1 MAKVMYASYV
11 TGLSGRTANSVFF
24 RSPSSSYGYMRNY
37 VYPEITEN
45 NTNRGKEFQNMTKVL
60 KEVDPAAIAD
70 LKAYAK
76 KYAKL
81 PTVGGDGLKARANNH
96 VAVWILALW
105 NLRKTEG
112 PTIELSSISLGDLVT
127 LFNFTSVADIV
138 DTGFLPAVDGWQDL
152 VSPLN
157 G

>member
-1 MAKVMYASYV
+1 MA
-11 TGLSGRTANSVFF
+11 T
-24 RSPSSSYGYMRNY
+24 
-37 VYPEITEN
+37 
-45 NTNRGKEFQNMTKVL
+45 VL
-60 KEVDPAAIAD
+60 KDVDPAGIAD

-105 NLRKTEG
+105 NLAKETG
-112 PTIELSSISLGDLVT
+112 SGLDLTSVTLNDLVT

-138 DTGFLPAVDGWQDL
+138 TAGYLPAVDGWETLD
-152 VSPLN
+152 SPFN
-157 G
+157 

>member
-1 MAKVMYASYV
+1 
-11 TGLSGRTANSVFF
+11 
-24 RSPSSSYGYMRNY
+24 
-37 VYPEITEN
+37 
-45 NTNRGKEFQNMTKVL
+45 MTKVL

-112 PTIELSSISLGDLVT
+112 PTIELSSISPRWRISWIPDS
-127 LFNFTSVADIV
+127 FRPSM
-138 DTGFLPAVDGWQDL
+138 DGKI
-152 VSPLN
+152 SSAP
-157 G
+157 